1 MMYKPKTM
9 PHDMFISD
17 ALKWYKK
24 ELYEIR
30 QEMLNENT
38 DSLTYGVLLGYK
50 QICLDK
56 KDELK
61 RLDKLGIKKVN
72 VIEKRPNP
80 LD

>member
-1 MMYKPKTM
+1 MIYKAKTM
-9 PHDMFISD
+9 PYNMYIGD
-17 ALKWYKK
+17 AIKWYKK
-24 ELYEIR
+24 ELYEIM

-56 KDELK
+56 MDELK